1 MRVSLLMLGS
11 GTSQGVPAIGC
22 RCDTCRSADPRD
34 TRLRPSV
41 LFSVGDISLLV
52 DTSSDFR
59 QQMLRGGILRLD
71 GVLYTHHHFDHIG
84 GFDDLR
90 QYNFLQKSQMRLY
103 GLDETLDELRVTF
116 RYAFGE
122 VLQEG
127 GGVPN
132 AELSRVEGGVPFVVG
147 GVEVLP
153 IPVMH
158 GVLPVLGYRIGDV
171 AYVTDTNHI
180 PESSFPL
187 LRDLDVLVLD
197 ALRHHAHPT
206 HFSLEEAIAT
216 ARRIG
221 ARRTYF
227 THIAHNIMHARDSA
241 LLPDDMEFSYDG
253 LFITSERGHN
263 D

>member
-1 MRVSLLMLGS
+1 MTVSLRMLGT

-22 RCDTCRSADPRD
+22 TCETCRSADPRD
-34 TRLRPSV
+34 VRLRPSV
-41 LFSVGDISLLV
+41 LFTAGNTSLLV

-59 QQMLRGGILRLD
+59 QQMLRHLVPRID
-71 GVLYTHHHFDHIG
+71 AVLYTHHHFDHIG

-90 QYNFLQKSQMRLY
+90 QYNYIQQSPMRLY
-103 GLDETLDELRVTF
+103 GLRETLEEIRVTF

-122 VLQEG
+122 ARQPG
-127 GGVPN
+127 GGVPS
-132 AELSRVEGGVPFVVG
+132 ALLHDIEGGLPFDVD
-147 GVEVLP
+147 GVSILP

-158 GVLPVLGYRIGDV
+158 GILPILGYRIGDV
-171 AYVTDTNHI
+171 AYITDTNRI
-180 PESSFPL
+180 PESSFAL
-187 LRDLDVLVLD
+187 LEGLDVLVLD
-197 ALRHHAHPT
+197 ALRHHGHPT
-206 HFSLEEAIAT
+206 HFSLEESIGT

-253 LFITSERGHN
+253 LFITSVRGSH